1 MPVFLSKILLFALI
15 LSSGISACL
24 AQEDKSLPNFII
36 VLADDLGYGDL
47 SISGNQ
53 LIKTPNLDR
62 MASEGVRLTSFY
74 ASANVCTP
82 SRAGLLTG
90 RYPIRTGLAYQVIEA
105 NHTHG
110 LPQEE
115 ITLAEILKN
124 KGYATAVIGKWH
136 LGHMPDYWPT
146 EHGFDYYYG
155 LPYSNDMRPLALYR
169 GSLKVEEPVDQST
182 LTERYTA
189 EAIQFIEQN
198 KDGPFLVYL
207 PHTMPHIPLHVSGAF
222 EGRSNAGLYGDVVE
236 TLDWSMGQLFAVLK
250 KLDLDDNTL
259 VIFTSDNGAWFE
271 GSNGDWRQGK
281 GTTWEGGY
289 RVPLIARW
297 PGRISPGTVSDAISM
312 NIDIL
317 PTVAALVG
325 APLEPDRK
333 IDGRN
338 IWSLFQGSPDTPHE
352 FLYFF
357 DNEDIAAVR
366 TQRWRLLVRT
376 YYRTNLVAF
385 DTVEEILGFSYPL
398 LFDMTSSHPERY
410 SQARDNADALAT
422 MEAYLTQGRSE
433 FEYLRTRP
441 APETVP

>member
-1 MPVFLSKILLFALI
+1 MYKFLSNILLFTLI
-15 LSSGISACL
+15 VSSGISVCL
-24 AQEDKSLPNFII
+24 AQEDEFLPNIII

-47 SISGNQ
+47 SMSGNQ
-53 LIKTPNLDR
+53 LIATPHLDR
-62 MASEGVRLTSFY
+62 MAREGVRLTSFY

-90 RYPIRTGLAYQVIEA
+90 RYPIRTGLAYKVIQA
-105 NHTHG
+105 AHSHG
-110 LPQEE
+110 LPLEE
-115 ITLAEILKN
+115 ITLAELLKD
-124 KGYATAVIGKWH
+124 KGYATAAIGKWH

-146 EHGFDYYYG
+146 EHGFDYFYG
-155 LPYSNDMRPLALYR
+155 LPYSNDMKPLALYR
-169 GSLKVEEPVDQST
+169 DSLKIEEPVDQRT

-207 PHTMPHIPLHVSGAF
+207 PHTMPHIPLYVSGAF
-222 EGRSNAGLYGDVVE
+222 EGRSRAGLYGDVVE

-250 KLDLDDNTL
+250 RLDLDDNTL

-289 RVPLIARW
+289 RVPFIARW

-317 PTVAALVG
+317 PTIAALVG
-325 APLEPDRK
+325 APLAPDRK

-338 IWSLFQGSPDTPHE
+338 IWSLFQGSSDTPHE

-357 DNEDIAAVR
+357 DNEEIAAVR
-366 TQRWRLLVRT
+366 TQRWKLVVRA
-376 YYRTNLVAF
+376 YYRTGLAAF
-385 DTVEEILGFSYPL
+385 DTFQEVLGFSNTL
-398 LFDMTSSHPERY
+398 LFDMTAPHPERY
-410 SQARDNADALAT
+410 SQARDNPDVLASL
-422 MEAYLTQGRSE
+422 EAYLTRGRSE
-433 FEYLRTRP
+433 FEPLRTRP
-441 APETVP
+441 APKTLP

>member
-1 MPVFLSKILLFALI
+1 MRVVLSGILLSTLI
-15 LSSGISACL
+15 MTGGISVCVA
-24 AQEDKSLPNFII
+24 EDDKSLPNIII

-53 LIKTPNLDR
+53 LIATPHIDR
-62 MASEGVRLTSFY
+62 MAREGVRLTGFY

-90 RYPIRTGLAYQVIEA
+90 RYPIRTGLAYKVIEPDHA
-105 NHTHG
+105 HG

-115 ITLAEILKN
+115 ITLAEILKDN
-124 KGYATAVIGKWH
+124 GYRTAAIGKWH

-155 LPYSNDMRPLALYR
+155 LPYSNDMQPLALYR
-169 GSLKVEEPVDQST
+169 DLLKIEEPVDQRS

-198 KDGPFLVYL
+198 KDGPFLGYL
-207 PHTMPHIPLHVSGAF
+207 PHTMPHIPLYVSDAF
-222 EGRSNAGLYGDVVE
+222 KGRSRAGLYGDVVE
-236 TLDWSMGQLFAVLK
+236 TLDWSMGEIFAVLK
-250 KLDLDDNTL
+250 RLDLDDNTL
-259 VIFTSDNGAWFE
+259 VLFTSDNGAWFE
-271 GSNGDWRQGK
+271 GSNGEWRQGK

-297 PGRISPGTVSDAISM
+297 PGRIPPGMVSDAISM

-325 APLEPDRK
+325 APLPPDHE

-352 FLYFF
+352 FLYLF

-366 TQRWRLLVRT
+366 TQRWRLVVRA
-376 YYRTNLVAF
+376 YYRRNLAAF
-385 DTVEEILGFSYPL
+385 DTFQDALGFSYPL
-398 LFDMTSSHPERY
+398 LFNMTAPHPERY
-410 SQARDNADALAT
+410 SQARDNPDVLAAL
-422 MEAYLTQGRSE
+422 ESYLTRGRSE
-433 FEYLRTRP
+433 FEPLRTKP
-441 APETVP
+441 APRTVP